1 MRDAHQVVVDYWDAA
16 ANRDWATFA
25 DLPSDQVV
33 HQAPQT
39 RERVC
44 GRMDYV
50 RFNAEGFPGDW
61 HLKVERVVAE
71 TRRAASW
78 VEISDG
84 STHYVGLCF
93 FDFDEDGLI
102 ELITDFWPPSSELPS
117 ARIHLVERY

>member
-71 TRRAASW
+71 TRRAAS
-78 VEISDG
+78 
-84 STHYVGLCF
+84 
-93 FDFDEDGLI
+93 
-102 ELITDFWPPSSELPS
+102 
-117 ARIHLVERY
+117 